1 MGGSSKSAAPPPPPP
16 APPAAPER
24 ADVYQSTRR
33 AETDAEM
40 RRRGRAANVLS
51 GSTTQTGGTQTGTK
65 TLLGQ

>member
-1 MGGSSKSAAPPPPPP
+1 
-16 APPAAPER
+16 
-24 ADVYQSTRR
+24 VYTSRR
-33 AETDAEM
+33 REETDAQM